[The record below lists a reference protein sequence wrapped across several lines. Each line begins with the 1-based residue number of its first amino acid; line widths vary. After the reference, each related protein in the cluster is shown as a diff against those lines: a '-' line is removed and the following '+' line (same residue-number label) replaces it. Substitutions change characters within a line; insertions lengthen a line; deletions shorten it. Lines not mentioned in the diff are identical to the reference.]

1 MLIIL
6 CLIVGITFLIAGSK
20 IMLEGIKDIGA
31 RYNYSSL
38 TIGITLVAFGT
49 SIPELLVSLKAMSL
63 GYSDIVIFNVIGSN
77 IINILLILGICSI
90 KNTLKITSNTIKKEL
105 PLTICAT
112 LLFIFLSLDD
122 LYKVKADN
130 IITRYDALI
139 LIIFF
144 FIYLALMAKNI
155 LKKEDS
161 EYYYKP
167 RYSLSYSI
175 IISVIGFLMIFA
187 GSVFTVDMAYELS
200 NLGANLKL
208 ISVGLIAFSTSIP
221 ELTTCM
227 HLIKQKKD
235 DMVIANILGS
245 NIFNICIVL
254 GIPIIIYGS
263 LNVNSMSIVDIVNF
277 ILAAII
283 LYIFAPIRTKIGK
296 FEGII
301 MIFTLL
307 IYYGFILWEG
317 LGL

>member
-105 PLTICAT
+105 PLTICST

>member
-6 CLIVGITFLIAGSK
+6 CLIVGIVFLIAGSK

-31 RYNYSSL
+31 RYNYSTL

>member
-1 MLIIL
+1 
-6 CLIVGITFLIAGSK
+6 
-20 IMLEGIKDIGA
+20 MLEGIKDIGA

-187 GSVFTVDMAYELS
+187 GSIFTVDMAYELS

>member
-6 CLIVGITFLIAGSK
+6 CLCVGVAFLIVGSK
-20 IMLEGIKDIGA
+20 IMLEGIKDIGS

-77 IINILLILGICSI
+77 IINILLILGVCSI
-90 KNTLKITSNTIKKEL
+90 LNTLKITSNTVKKEL
-105 PLTICAT
+105 PLTLVAT
-112 LLFIFLSLDD
+112 ALFIFLALDD
-122 LYKVKADN
+122 LYKVKANN
-130 IITRYDALI
+130 IISRYDALI
-139 LIIFF
+139 LIVFF
-144 FIYLALMAKNI
+144 VIYLILMGKNI
-155 LKKEDS
+155 LKKKDS

-167 RYSLSYSI
+167 KYSLGYGVGLSI
-175 IISVIGFLMIFA
+175 IGFCMIFA
-187 GSVFTVDMAYELS
+187 GSFFTVDMAYKFSEI
-200 NLGANLKL
+200 GANLKL

-227 HLIKQKKD
+227 HLIKSKKD
-235 DMVIANILGS
+235 DMVIGNILGS
-245 NIFNICIVL
+245 NIFNICVVL
-254 GIPIIIYGS
+254 GVPIIIYGD
-263 LNVNSMSIVDIVNF
+263 LNVNSMSIVDIINF

-283 LYIFAPIRTKIGK
+283 LYIFAPIRSRIGK

-301 MIFTLL
+301 MIIVLL
-307 IYYGFILWEG
+307 IYYGFVLWEG